1 MQVRSQSPRDSKPF
15 NCLYI
20 AKGQPKK
27 EPEIAIVTQD
37 LLRSIRDETAKKPG
51 RQAAILDQ
59 KEIDRMKAS
68 TKIETVEDIKEQTK
82 LA

>member
-1 MQVRSQSPRDSKPF
+1 MTLNRLIVWF
-15 NCLYI
+15 I

-59 KEIDRMKAS
+59 KVRNYPF
-68 TKIETVEDIKEQTK
+68 TKSRRTSRKGSRTTES
-82 LA
+82 

>member
-1 MQVRSQSPRDSKPF
+1 MTLNRLTVW
-15 NCLYI
+15 CI

>member
-1 MQVRSQSPRDSKPF
+1 MTLNRLIVW
-15 NCLYI
+15 LI

-51 RQAAILDQ
+51 RQAAIVDQ